1 MSRRP
6 DLVDVWVFRVAQ
18 AADGAP
24 PPIEILLLRR
34 AAGRVMAGLWQGV
47 SGAVEPGDTVVAA
60 ARREL
65 LEETGIDGATLDAF
79 FSLDLVAEFL
89 WEPSDALLSSAYFA
103 ARVRPGSEPVL
114 SHEHDEARWVP
125 VDEALTLAVWP
136 AYREAI
142 GRIRDNLADPE
153 RARWFEVEG

>member
-6 DLVDVWVFRVAQ
+6 DLVDVWVFRAT
-18 AADGAP
+18 ATDP
-24 PPIEILLLRR
+24 SSLEILLLRR
-34 AAGRVMAGLWQGV
+34 AAGRIMAGLWQGV
-47 SGAVEPGDTVVAA
+47 SGAVEAGDTVVGA

-65 LEETGIDGATLDAF
+65 LEETGFDGAAIDAF
-79 FSLDLVAEFL
+79 YSLDLVAEFL

-103 ARVRPGSEPVL
+103 ARVRPHAEPVL

-125 VDEALTLAVWP
+125 VDEALALAVWP